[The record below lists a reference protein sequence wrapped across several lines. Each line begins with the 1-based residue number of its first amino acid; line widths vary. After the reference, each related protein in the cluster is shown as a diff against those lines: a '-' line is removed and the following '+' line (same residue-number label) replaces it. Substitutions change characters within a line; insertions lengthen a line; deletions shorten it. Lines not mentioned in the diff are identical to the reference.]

1 MKTILGN
8 ISPEL
13 IKKTYRWFR
22 YGHER
27 KRLVREN
34 GIRRRQNELL
44 PKLFVNDNRP
54 LVVFVVQGAD
64 RFSGKDNISGGAIS
78 IMSLC
83 EETRKLNEQYGFQT
97 IMCTMH
103 GEVLLEKHE
112 QFENNTP
119 VFRFEQLHPYFTQS
133 SVVTFHIP
141 EYMTEKF
148 VTTLS
153 VADRLWFQERKM
165 VHINIMNQNIRL
177 MPRVD
182 IIAKVKN
189 VTDKVT
195 ITTAH
200 QKYCTPI
207 YREKYGVPIHKFS
220 VWISPEQYRFVEW
233 KDKDNLIVVSP
244 DEHSMKSQV
253 LEQLKSIPGLKV
265 QIIKNLTYNQYKEL
279 ISRAKWSLTFGEGL
293 DGYLIEPV
301 FSGAIGFAVYNE
313 DFFTPDYKELKTIY
327 SDYNDLSGNIHKDIV
342 KLDVEKEF
350 ENYQKKIFQICAYH
364 YSKEQYLS
372 NVKAFYD
379 GQYTH
384 P

>member
-119 VFRFEQLHPYFTQS
+119 VFRFEQLHRYFTQS
-133 SVVTFHIP
+133 SVLTFHIP

-177 MPRVD
+177 MPGVD

-244 DEHSMKSQV
+244 DEHPMKSQV

-313 DFFTPDYKELKTIY
+313 EFFTEEFKTLPTIY
-327 SDYNDLSGNIHKDIV
+327 TSYDELNARIVRDINH
-342 KLDVEKEF
+342 LDF
-350 ENYQKKIFQICAYH
+350 ENEFILTQNMLFKTCAFH
-364 YSKEQYLS
+364 YSGEVYVENIK
-372 NVKAFYD
+372 KFYRD
-379 GQYTH
+379 EYTYG
-384 P
+384 